1 MAQLHHDHASHDHG
15 DHDHHAGHDHDHA
28 PVSACGPAAC
38 GGGACATA
46 SAPVAALATG
56 GLVLRIPAMDCPT
69 EEGRF
74 VRRWSA
80 FPEVM
85 RLQFDLA
92 GRALRVDAPPSSW
105 ESVTAA
111 INAAGFKTETLS
123 APPAAADTARSQ
135 RTELIRLIA
144 ALAVAVGAELVHFLA
159 PDTLPWR
166 GLGMVVAAVAIAL
179 SGCQCSAKACPRCF
193 GASSTST
200 P

>member
-69 EEGRF
+69 EEGQIRQALE
-74 VRRWSA
+74 R

-92 GRALRVDAPPSSW
+92 DGR
-105 ESVTAA
+105 
-111 INAAGFKTETLS
+111 
-123 APPAAADTARSQ
+123 
-135 RTELIRLIA
+135 
-144 ALAVAVGAELVHFLA
+144 
-159 PDTLPWR
+159 
-166 GLGMVVAAVAIAL
+166 
-179 SGCQCSAKACPRCF
+179 
-193 GASSTST
+193 
-200 P
+200 